1 MAHARKSRH
10 RLAAAVAV
18 TLAVT
23 AGVLTSP
30 AVAATGAGPETAAV
44 AADQQ
49 AAAVP
54 TLPQDSQLVGNGP
67 SGFLTRHNDGGF
79 SWTRYADGVTTAL
92 PAGSRGTVRAD
103 TVVASS
109 GTVHTV
115 YDMSG
120 ASSPVTIDIGFL
132 GPDATLM
139 DLVGSTLV
147 VSVPKADGS
156 EGRDVHLVGKPDGT
170 IVDRTVFGL
179 PTGMAARD
187 LSSQVD
193 SPDTLSLLYDVPE
206 GDAAGRHTAVV
217 DVATATVVEERPATR
232 ADYQT
237 DVTLSATHLA
247 WAEAPAANGA
257 VALEVARRGE
267 SDSTRIPIGYGQFL
281 QTELMDDDWLAYAET
296 TNPGFLQ
303 RHPNPLYGLT
313 LRSLTTGQ
321 TVKVLD
327 VVDTIR
333 SQSDTEL
340 LVQGGTI
347 EQGEGI
353 YRIATGP
360 DGLPAATLV
369 ASLGRP
375 VALTLVGEETPT
387 SVDFDTAGSKARFF
401 WKFGRWGAD
410 VRLVV
415 THEASGKRWTSFA
428 DDMYSS
434 NGVTMDWTG
443 QFDNAVAAYHG
454 TYTWKMTATPW
465 NGIGPAVER
474 SGTLKVVGKAH
485 PHDYSDSG
493 SPDLLLTNSAGR
505 LSSLDVRQ
513 MFDNRYQGPWERT
526 DRGGGW
532 NTYDRIIAP
541 GNLAGS
547 SYADL
552 LGRDRTGA
560 LWYYRGT
567 GHSFAP
573 RTKVGSGWQIYD
585 KLTAGSDLTG
595 DGRPDLLAT
604 DRSGVLWLYKA
615 TGNEQAPF
623 APRKKIGGGWGG
635 YNRLTATGNLAGGPT
650 GDLVAR
656 DASGVLWLYLGKGD
670 GTFAVRTRISGG
682 WNQYTDLVGI
692 GDADKDGRADL
703 LAVDHRGTT
712 TDGADIYR
720 GTGDYRAPFTNYYL
734 GAGLI
739 HAKDFDRAF

>member
-18 TLAVT
+18 ALAVT

-30 AVAATGAGPETAAV
+30 AVAATGARPGTAAV

-49 AAAVP
+49 AATVP

-67 SGFLTRHNDGGF
+67 SGFLTRHHDGGF

-92 PAGSRGTVRAD
+92 PAGSKGTVRAD

-170 IVDRTVFGL
+170 IVDRTIFGL

-193 SPDTLSLLYDVPE
+193 SPDTLSLLYYVEEDN
-206 GDAAGRHTAVV
+206 AADWRTAVV
-217 DVATATVVEERPATR
+217 DVATATVVEERSATR
-232 ADYQT
+232 GGYQT

-247 WAEAPAANGA
+247 WGEEPNARGA

-267 SDSTRIPIGYGQFL
+267 SGSTRIPIGYAQFL
-281 QTELMDDDWLAYAET
+281 QAELMDDDWLAYSET
-296 TNPGFLQ
+296 TRPDFLE
-303 RHPNPLYGLT
+303 RRPNPLYGLT

-333 SQSDTEL
+333 SQSDSEL

-353 YRIATGP
+353 YRIAAGP

-375 VALTLVGEETPT
+375 VALTVVGEETPA
-387 SVDFDTAGSKARFF
+387 SVDFDTAGSKARFS
-401 WKFGRWGAD
+401 WQFGRWGAD
-410 VRLVV
+410 VRLLV

-428 DDMYSS
+428 GGWGDR
-434 NGVTMDWTG
+434 GTIDWPG

-454 TYTWKMTATPW
+454 TYTWKMTATPM

-474 SGTLKVVGKAH
+474 SGTFKVAGKAH

-604 DRSGVLWLYKA
+604 DRSGVLWLYRA

-623 APRKKIGGGWGG
+623 APRRKIGGGWGG
-635 YNRLTATGNLAGGPT
+635 YTLLTATGNIGGGPA

-656 DASGVLWLYLGKGD
+656 DKDGYLWLYLGKGD
-670 GTFAVRTRISGG
+670 GTFAPRTRVDRDLVLSR
-682 WNQYTDLVGI
+682 YTDLVGI
-692 GDADKDGRADL
+692 GDVDRDGRADL
-703 LAVDHRGTT
+703 LAVSHKGTT
-712 TDGADIYR
+712 DDLVEIYR
-720 GTGDYRAPFTNYYL
+720 GTGDYRNPFTYYL
-734 GAGLI
+734 GSHLSY
-739 HAKDFDRAF
+739 AKDFDRAF

>member
-1 MAHARKSRH
+1 MNLINHARH
-10 RLAAAVAV
+10 RLAVAVA
-18 TLAVT
+18 LAVT
-23 AGVLTSP
+23 AGVLASP
-30 AVAATGAGPETAAV
+30 AVAATAPRPATASV
-44 AADQQ
+44 AA
-49 AAAVP
+49 AAPAP
-54 TLPQDSQLVGNGP
+54 TLPPDSQLVGNGP

-103 TVVASS
+103 TVVASA
-109 GTVHTV
+109 GTTHTV

-120 ASSPVTIDIGFL
+120 ASSPVTIDIGYL
-132 GPDATLM
+132 GAGATLM

-147 VSVPKADGS
+147 VSVPRDDGGD
-156 EGRDVHLVGKPDGT
+156 GRDVHLVGKPDGT
-170 IVDRTVFGL
+170 IVDRPISGL
-179 PTGMAARD
+179 PADVVARS

-193 SPDTLSLLYDVPE
+193 SPGTLSLLYYVPE
-206 GDAAGRHTAVV
+206 GNAADWRTAVV
-217 DVATATVVEERPATR
+217 DVATAEVVEERHAAR
-232 ADYQT
+232 AGWGT

-247 WAEAPAANGA
+247 WVEDPDVTGA

-267 SDSTRIPIGYGQFL
+267 SGSTRIPIGYGQFL
-281 QTELMDDDWLAYAET
+281 QAELMGDDWLAYAET
-296 TNPGFLQ
+296 TRADFLQ

-353 YRIATGP
+353 YRIDTGP

-375 VALTLVGEETPT
+375 TALTLVDEETPT
-387 SVDFDTAGSKARFF
+387 SVDFGTAGSKARFS
-401 WKFGRWGAD
+401 WQFGRWGAD
-410 VRLVV
+410 VRLVL
-415 THEASGKRWTSFA
+415 THEASGRRWTAFA
-428 DDMYSS
+428 DDLYSLDH
-434 NGVTMDWTG
+434 VAMDWTG

-474 SGTLKVVGKAH
+474 SGTLKVVGKPH

-513 MFDNRYQGPWERT
+513 MFDNRHQGPWERT

-532 NTYDRIIAP
+532 NTYDRIVAP

-547 SYADL
+547 AYADL
-552 LGRDRTGA
+552 LGRDRTGV

-567 GHSFAP
+567 GQALAP
-573 RTKVGSGWQIYD
+573 RTKVGGGWQIYD

-604 DRSGVLWLYKA
+604 DKSGVLWLYRA

-623 APRKKIGGGWGG
+623 APRTKIGGGWGV
-635 YNRLTATGNLAGGPT
+635 YNQLTATGNLAGGPA

-656 DASGVLWLYLGKGD
+656 DNAGVLWLYLGKGD
-670 GTFAVRTRISGG
+670 GTFAPRTRVSAG

-703 LAVDHRGTT
+703 IAVNHKGTT
-712 TDGADIYR
+712 DDIVEIYR
-720 GTGDYRAPFTNYYL
+720 GTGDYRAPFANNNP
-734 GAGLI
+734 GMGLI
-739 HAKDFDRAF
+739 YVRDFVKVF